1 MEISLEEVR
10 VRGGGK
16 HWKKIYFFQNKFL
29 SIAFILAKKEVSK
42 HTINIPKKKKKKE
55 IEIEC
60 FLIFQ

>member
-42 HTINIPKKKKKKE
+42 HTINIPKKKKKKKRN
-55 IEIEC
+55 
-60 FLIFQ
+60 